1 MYYSLLQG
9 RTQAQGSQGSEL
21 LLGWPGLH
29 LQVIEKFP
37 LFLRQIQPFIQVLRG
52 DHDRHPPRRDHPRP
66 QDQLDVRRG
75 AEAQGAAW
83 TDCRRQELSRPWQGT
98 QVQPDQGR
106 KQARQLAE
114 EEQPEAEEEAIDCDS
129 FAEYFS
135 LVQNIVQGPE
145 IYFQIE

>member
-1 MYYSLLQG
+1 MGRAG

-29 LQVIEKFP
+29 L
-37 LFLRQIQPFIQVLRG
+37 QVLRG

-66 QDQLDVRRG
+66 QDQLDVRCG
-75 AEAQGAAW
+75 AEAQGAAR
-83 TDCRRQELSRPWQGT
+83 TDCRWQELSRPWKGT

-114 EEQPEAEEEAIDCDS
+114 EEQPEAEEEAIGCDS

-135 LVQNIVQGPE
+135 LVRKYISKSE
-145 IYFQIE
+145 KK

>member
-1 MYYSLLQG
+1 MGG

-29 LQVIEKFP
+29 LQV
-37 LFLRQIQPFIQVLRG
+37 LRG
-52 DHDRHPPRRDHPRP
+52 YHDRHPPRCDHPRP

-83 TDCRRQELSRPWQGT
+83 TDCRRQELSRPWKGT
-98 QVQPDQGR
+98 QVQPDQGW

-114 EEQPEAEEEAIDCDS
+114 EEQPEAEEEAIGWDS
-129 FAEYFS
+129 CALCVLNSS
-135 LVQNIVQGPE
+135 LLCSGRKYISKSE
-145 IYFQIE
+145 KKKK